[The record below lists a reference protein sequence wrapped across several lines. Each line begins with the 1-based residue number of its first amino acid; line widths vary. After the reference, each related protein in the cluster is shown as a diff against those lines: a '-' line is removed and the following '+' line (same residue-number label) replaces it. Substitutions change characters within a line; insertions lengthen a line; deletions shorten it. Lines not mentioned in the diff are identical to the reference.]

1 MELEHTIAGEV
12 VVIKALERRLDA
24 RSAPGFKEYMAQIIR
39 AGHQQ
44 LVLDISEID
53 FIDSSGLSAIVSGL
67 KTLGGCGDLVI
78 AGARTTVM
86 SMFKLTRMDKVFRMF
101 ATANEAVGAL
111 S

>member
-1 MELEHTIAGEV
+1 MELEHTNAGRV

-24 RSAPGFKEYMAQIIR
+24 RSAPAFKENMAQIIK
-39 AGHQQ
+39 AGHHQ
-44 LVLDISEID
+44 LVLDVSEID
-53 FIDSSGLSAIVSGL
+53 FIDSSGLIAIVSGL
-67 KTLGGCGDLVI
+67 KTLGGCGDMVI
-78 AGARTTVM
+78 AGARATVM